1 MQTGFYSLVYCVY
14 DFATAVQ
21 NGSQLPRRHVL
32 HINGGH
38 GSIIMFTTWWQ
49 FFRCILGTMYPGS
62 WLSSEAARL
71 AIGEMMVFMDPEAGN
86 PELQ

>member
-1 MQTGFYSLVYCVY
+1 
-14 DFATAVQ
+14 
-21 NGSQLPRRHVL
+21 
-32 HINGGH
+32 
-38 GSIIMFTTWWQ
+38 MFTTWWQ